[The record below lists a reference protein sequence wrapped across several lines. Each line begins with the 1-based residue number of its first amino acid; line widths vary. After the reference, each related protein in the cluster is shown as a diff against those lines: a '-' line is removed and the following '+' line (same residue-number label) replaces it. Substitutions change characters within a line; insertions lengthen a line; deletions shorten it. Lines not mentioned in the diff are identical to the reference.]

1 MRRIAEEVNDSR
13 LDVSKALNH
22 LQSQGLIRLY
32 RERIH
37 ILELEKL
44 TNSKG

>member
-13 LDVSKALNH
+13 LNVSRALNR
-22 LQSQGLIRLY
+22 LQSQGLIQLF

-37 ILELEKL
+37 ILALEKL